1 MPFLA
6 GYEDS
11 DGNEY
16 FLSDTLHPNKGEA
29 QDEIDTYKEVQPD
42 MVLDFFIGETSRL
55 LLAQPGKPC
64 ESARHLY

>member
-16 FLSDTLHPNKGEA
+16 FLSDTLHTNTGGA
-29 QDEIDTYKEVQPD
+29 QDEIDAYIESHPD
-42 MVLDFFIGETSRL
+42 TVLDFFVGETSEL
-55 LLAQPGKPC
+55 LLSQPGKHC